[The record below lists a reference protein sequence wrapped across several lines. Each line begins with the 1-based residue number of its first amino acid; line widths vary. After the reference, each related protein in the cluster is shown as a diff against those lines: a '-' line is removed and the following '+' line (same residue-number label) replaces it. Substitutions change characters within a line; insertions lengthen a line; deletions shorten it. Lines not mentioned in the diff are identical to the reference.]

1 MYECV
6 HVIVTAVATNGLFER
21 TLRRILELVM
31 LMGLEQQ
38 QMNEQ
43 THKRRQLWEQERR
56 KQHRVSMYML
66 GEVCMSVCM
75 L

>member
-1 MYECV
+1 MDNVSIPE
-6 HVIVTAVATNGLFER
+6 HD
-21 TLRRILELVM
+21 RRILELMM
-31 LMGLEQQ
+31 LRRLEQQ

-43 THKRRQLWEQERR
+43 AHKRRQVWEQERR
-56 KQHRVSMYML
+56 KQHQVSMYML